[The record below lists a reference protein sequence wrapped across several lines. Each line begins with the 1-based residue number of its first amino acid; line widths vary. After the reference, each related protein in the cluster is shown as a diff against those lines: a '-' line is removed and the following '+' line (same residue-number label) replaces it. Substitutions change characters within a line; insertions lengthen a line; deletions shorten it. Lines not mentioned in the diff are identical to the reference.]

1 MRTTLVTSLLVSAS
15 LWGCAQDA
23 PQATSELFDRYAATF
38 VPPATSAEEA
48 LTVQTVFIGQVNAAK
63 RSLDLAVEGFDD
75 ELSAQAIIDASLR
88 GVAVRVVGD
97 EDRRGD
103 AGFTK
108 LRDAGIPMAF
118 GDGQLP
124 WTPSPSISMV
134 RGSDDNRMSHNF
146 MVVDGATVFVA
157 SNGPVVAGGVRAQLY
172 NVMTSEDLSKD
183 FTGVFQ
189 QMFGGVFATTVT
201 SYGEPMPSNT
211 NNRTRMQMQDGSVLS
226 TWFGP
231 QEPIIK
237 EAIDRIYAA
246 RSSVYMATTGLY
258 NKELVDALRYKAAAG
273 FSVKVVV
280 DAAGADAVGSRL
292 SRLEGGIADPNTPSP
307 NAKVVRRPNVGFN
320 TLIIDAEPS
329 AIDGTQ
335 GPATMFVPSQPFIE
349 TIPYVSGAAG
359 FEPRPCDTFFDSNAW
374 AIAEQSTS
382 NHPLLRQV
390 AQWIIDESSR

>member
-1 MRTTLVTSLLVSAS
+1 MRTTLFTSLLVSAS

-23 PQATSELFDRYAATF
+23 PQASSELFDRYAATF

-48 LTVQTVFIGQVNAAK
+48 LTVQTVFIVQVNAAK

-273 FSVKVVV
+273 FTVKVVV

-320 TLIIDAEPS
+320 ARSVDAEPS
-329 AIDGTQ
+329 ALAGTQ

>member
-1 MRTTLVTSLLVSAS
+1 MRPTLVTSLLVVSL
-15 LWGCAQDA
+15 LWGCAQEA
-23 PQATSELFDRYAATF
+23 PPAAEKLFDRYAVTF
-38 VPPATSAEEA
+38 VPPATSAEAA
-48 LTVQTVFIGQVNAAK
+48 LTVQTAFIAEVAGATGSV
-63 RSLDLAVEGFDD
+63 DLAVEGFDD
-75 ELSAQAIIDASLR
+75 LISAQAIIDAAGR

-103 AGFTK
+103 AGFAK
-108 LRDAGIPMAF
+108 LKDAGIPLAF
-118 GDGQLP
+118 GDGPLP
-124 WTPSPSISMV
+124 WAPSPSVSMV

-146 MVVDGATVFVA
+146 MVVDGSTVFVA
-157 SNGPVVAGGVRAQLY
+157 SNGPVIASGGRAQLY
-172 NVMTSEDLSKD
+172 NVMTSEDLAKD

-211 NNRTRMQMQDGSVLS
+211 NNRTRIPMQDGSVLS

-237 EAIDRIYAA
+237 EAIDRIYEAHA
-246 RSSVYMATTGLY
+246 SVYLATSGLY

-273 FSVKVVV
+273 FKVTVVV
-280 DAAGADAVGSRL
+280 DAAAADAVGSRV

-320 TLIIDAEPS
+320 ALIIDAEPS
-329 AIDGTQ
+329 ALDGTQ

-374 AIAEQSTS
+374 AISEQGTS